1 MTWFCQGWSQK
12 LAEDSAG
19 IWGLVNA
26 LVGDHFGY
34 SDPSCF
40 RVARFLFGF
49 SWFSGG
55 KMCCQL
61 CRQPKARLFGM
72 VLWVW
77 KPGIW
82 QWPLLGLRFI
92 DDGVTFTPRYRWWQC
107 HLWGLHKPCDHEDL
121 KKRSCLESMLSGWLA
136 AGVVVGFRVI
146 KSVCQDPCP
155 WTGPRS
161 QQGRNRQPVVT
172 IFSTSGFTSKQLW
185 SSNASSLGSWWCGL
199 MPNLAVYMKLMKP
212 LWICP
217 AWVIKVFKNL
227 LLGVHVSVQRSTGKH
242 KQHGKSL
249 LKWKPPELF
258 ILSAWAVFMSGV
270 KVRKWQPQQL
280 I

>member
-121 KKRSCLESMLSGWLA
+121 KKRSCLESMLQGGWQLVLLLVFMWSNLFA
-136 AGVVVGFRVI
+136 RIHAHEQG
-146 KSVCQDPCP
+146 QDLS
-155 WTGPRS
+155 REEIVS
-161 QQGRNRQPVVT
+161 LLLQFFQPQA
-172 IFSTSGFTSKQLW
+172 SP
-185 SSNASSLGSWWCGL
+185 ASSYGAL
-199 MPNLAVYMKLMKP
+199 MPA
-212 LWICP
+212 
-217 AWVIKVFKNL
+217 AS
-227 LLGVHVSVQRSTGKH
+227 G
-242 KQHGKSL
+242 HGD
-249 LKWKPPELF
+249 
-258 ILSAWAVFMSGV
+258 VV
-270 KVRKWQPQQL
+270 
-280 I
+280 